1 MDSVGTRKAHPWG
14 PTGHQPTVIAG
25 VGGNMLVSWQPMG
38 RPKGS
43 KDSNEVFRVNGVNE
57 TTGNLAVGKA
67 GMHN

>member
-25 VGGNMLVSWQPMG
+25 VGGNTLVSWQPMG

-43 KDSNEVFRVNGVNE
+43 KDSNEIFRVNE
-57 TTGNLAVGKA
+57 DTGNLAVVKA
-67 GMHN
+67 GKHK